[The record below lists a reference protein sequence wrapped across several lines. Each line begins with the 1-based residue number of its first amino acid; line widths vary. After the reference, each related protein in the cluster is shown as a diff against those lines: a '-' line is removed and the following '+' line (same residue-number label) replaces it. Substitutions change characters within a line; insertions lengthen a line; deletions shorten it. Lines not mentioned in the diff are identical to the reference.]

1 MHAFYQIN
9 VMCDGTFDVQ
19 AKIGKL
25 SISLKDKAKI
35 TEKDRH
41 REMLSNK

>member
-25 SISLKDKAKI
+25 SISLKDIAK
-35 TEKDRH
+35 TGNDRH
-41 REMLSNK
+41 RVMLANK